1 MFDQSKICIVTSFAQ
16 YMYIYIFSMIDYQQ
30 ASSMIDH
37 KFYMEQLLKPEKSL
51 RTTGPELVP
60 SNCEQQA

>member
-1 MFDQSKICIVTSFAQ
+1 
-16 YMYIYIFSMIDYQQ
+16 MIDSQ
-30 ASSMIDH
+30 
-37 KFYMEQLLKPEKSL
+37 FYMEQLLKPEKSL